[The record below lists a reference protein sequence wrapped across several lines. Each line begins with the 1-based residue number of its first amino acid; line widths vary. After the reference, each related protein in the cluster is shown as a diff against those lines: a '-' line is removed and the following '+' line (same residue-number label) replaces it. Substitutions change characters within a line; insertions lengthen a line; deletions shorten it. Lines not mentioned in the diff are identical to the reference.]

1 MTRAVRTARAVL
13 AGVLV
18 TAGLVGC
25 SGGGDPADDASPA
38 SASTAEPGD
47 ARVDLELLPLHVERG
62 DRPHFADE
70 AGREVLLRGVN
81 VIHLGDYH
89 QADPDLAPT
98 LPVTERDWAA
108 MAAVGFDSVRL
119 VLSWS
124 ALEPE
129 RGVLDDGYVQRI
141 REAVESAKAHGMY
154 VVLDMHQDAWGRYI
168 ATPADHPCPEGLEPA
183 IGWDG
188 APEWATLDD
197 GAETCRSPGQREVA
211 DAVRTAF
218 RSFYAD
224 RDGIR
229 SALTAT
235 WARLAGAFA
244 DEPAVAGYDLFNEPN
259 GVDPMAETLAGY
271 TAFLGETITAIRA
284 AEDEAGGF
292 PHVVF
297 VEPIV
302 LFPLPDTLPR
312 AGFSSDPNLAFAPHN
327 YWESISP
334 FLSVEA
340 GMELDRTTAS
350 QLGMP
355 FWVGEYGWWDTG
367 DASLGELR
375 RYAVAEDA
383 AFAGG
388 AWWQWRQACGDPHS
402 IGVPGGRPED
412 QIHLNG
418 VGCPGDDD
426 LGLTVELARVVGR
439 AYPRTS
445 PGRLTMLESDVDR
458 GTLRLAG
465 TAGAGGPDRPLVVWV
480 PGTRRPTVGGS
491 NIADV
496 EVVEVDGGFLVQATA
511 GCDYTLEVGG
521 AAHVTGDPA
530 GC

>member
-1 MTRAVRTARAVL
+1 MIRPLRAARGLL
-13 AGVLV
+13 AGAVLV
-18 TAGLVGC
+18 TAMAAC
-25 SGGGDPADDASPA
+25 SDADQP
-38 SASTAEPGD
+38 AEPSESTRATAGD
-47 ARVDLELLPLHVERG
+47 EESRADLELLPLHVEG
-62 DRPHFADE
+62 GERPHFADA

-89 QADPDLAPT
+89 QADPDLDPT
-98 LPVTERDWAA
+98 LPITERDWAA

-119 VLSWS
+119 ILSWS

-129 RGVLDDGYVQRI
+129 RGVVDQGYLERI
-141 REAVESAKAHGMY
+141 REAVASAKAHGMY
-154 VVLDMHQDAWGRYI
+154 VVLDMHQDAWGKHI
-168 ATPADHPCPEGLEPA
+168 ATPEGHTCPDGLEPA

-188 APEWATLDD
+188 APEWATLTD

-211 DAVRTAF
+211 DAVRSAF

-271 TAFLGETITAIRA
+271 TAFLRETIDAIRA
-284 AEDEAGGF
+284 AEEQADGF
-292 PHVVF
+292 SHIVF

-302 LFPLPDTLPR
+302 LFPLPDTLPEV
-312 AGFSSDPNLAFAPHN
+312 GFSADTNLAFAPHN

-334 FLSVEA
+334 FLTVEA
-340 GMELDRTTAS
+340 GMELDRSTAAR
-350 QLGMP
+350 LGMP

-367 DASLGELR
+367 AESLAELR
-375 RYAVAEDA
+375 RYAAAEDA

-402 IGVPGGRPED
+402 IGVPGGKPDD
-412 QIHLNG
+412 QTHLNG
-418 VGCPGDDD
+418 VGCPGDED
-426 LGLTVELARVVGR
+426 LGLTVEFARVIGR
-439 AYPRTS
+439 AYPRSS
-445 PGRLTMLESDVDR
+445 PGRLTHLESDLDR
-458 GTLRLAG
+458 GALRLAG
-465 TAGAGGPDRPLVVWV
+465 TAGAGTADAPLVVWV
-480 PGTRRPTVGGS
+480 PGTDRPTVGGS

-496 EVVEVDGGFLVQATA
+496 DVGEVDGGFLVRATA
-511 GCDYTLEVGG
+511 GCDYVLEIGG
-521 AAHVTGDPA
+521 VADVAGDPA